1 MEASA
6 VEFSRTFLSRSTPA
20 PLPTDPIRQYSPILI
35 FQSPTCRIGIDQR
48 TPSRH
53 KPRRSIQPLR
63 NRTNQIN
70 KQTNKQREIGKSLC
84 VGASKQT
91 ATPSSER
98 GAEHLPP
105 FSSSHPPSPSLSL
118 SLPPINDHYATSDV
132 NDTPAIFRR
141 RPGPRDYSIMF
152 ILGNVSVTGI
162 SAPSLLSSPLGKLR
176 H

>member
-118 SLPPINDHYATSDV
+118 SLFLPLMIITQLPMLMT
-132 NDTPAIFRR
+132 RR
-141 RPGPRDYSIMF
+141 LFSGGDQ
-152 ILGNVSVTGI
+152 GHVTI
-162 SAPSLLSSPLGKLR
+162 QLCLFLETFP
-176 H
+176 